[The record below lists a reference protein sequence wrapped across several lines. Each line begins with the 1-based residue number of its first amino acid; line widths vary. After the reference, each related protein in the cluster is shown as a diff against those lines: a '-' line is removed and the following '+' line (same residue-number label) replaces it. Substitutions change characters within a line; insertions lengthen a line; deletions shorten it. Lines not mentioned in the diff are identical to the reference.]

1 MNLPE
6 FRNRHGERIDTA
18 FHPAPREDVLV
29 LLGHGVTGNKDRPLL
44 VALAEGLAKRG
55 WPCLRFSY
63 TGSGESEGTFADVTI
78 TKETEDLTD
87 LINALPEGIRV
98 AYCGHSMGGA
108 VGVITTAADPR
119 IRVLVTLS
127 GMVYTANFV
136 EREFDDI
143 VPGEGVM
150 WEDPAFPLTQAYVDD
165 LQTIG
170 DTLDVAAEV
179 EVPWLLVHGTEDDII
194 PVLDSEDAYAA
205 AQCDKHLVEIE
216 GADHVFDDAS
226 YPRVIDEVDAW
237 LKEYL

>member
-6 FRNRHGERIDTA
+6 FRNRLGERIDTS
-18 FHPAPREDVLV
+18 FHSAPREDVLLV
-29 LLGHGVTGNKDRPLL
+29 LGHGLTGNKDRPLL
-44 VALAEGLAKRG
+44 IALAEGLSKRG
-55 WPCLRFSY
+55 WPCLRISY
-63 TGSGESEGTFADVTI
+63 TGSGGSEGRFEDVTI
-78 TKETEDLTD
+78 TKETEDLAD
-87 LINALPEGIRV
+87 LLDALPEGVRI

-108 VGVITTAADPR
+108 VGVITTAADAR

-150 WEDPAFPLTQAYVDD
+150 WEDPDFPLSKVYVAD
-165 LQTIG
+165 LQAIG
-170 DTLDVAAEV
+170 DTLDVAAEI
-179 EVPWLLVHGTEDDII
+179 EVPWLLIHGSQDDII

-205 AQCDKHLVEIE
+205 AQCDKHLVEID
-216 GADHVFDDAS
+216 GADHVFDETS
-226 YPRVIDEVDAW
+226 YPRIIEEVDAW